1 MFDINIFSGKVYRTE
16 GNIKVAQDGTTF
28 VKAGNDWIA
37 PNGDFIQ
44 QMSHG
49 LQNSRTA
56 VNEAYG
62 DPFGD
67 SNG

>member
-1 MFDINIFSGKVYRTE
+1 MFEINIFSGKVYRTE

-28 VKAGNDWIA
+28 VKAGNDWIG

-44 QMSHG
+44 QTGNG
-49 LQNSRTA
+49 LQNSRTN
-56 VNEAYG
+56 VNETFG

-67 SNG
+67 NNG